1 MQEAVSDLLDTI
13 YANDGLPASELAELL
28 KDRVPVYLSEL
39 GFRPYSGTYLY
50 FENLVGCTCR
60 AGTHRGVIGD
70 GNAGP
75 MLRWTLTKDNISY
88 EVISDGVTH
97 RVNIRG
103 AGLISI
109 DNADGK
115 LELRYVDGYAR
126 HTPDGTCEFAL
137 EGISGSFTD
146 NFIDCTVHMESYYGV
161 PTNVNIKLDN
171 DGNVEVHVYDYGGE
185 EITNIRSRPI
195 PA

>member
-28 KDRVPVYLSEL
+28 RGRVPVYLSEL

-50 FENLVGCTCR
+50 FNNLVGYVR
-60 AGTHRGVIGD
+60 RSGMHDVIGD

-75 MLRWTLTKDNISY
+75 MFRWTLTKDNISY

-97 RVNIRG
+97 RVNIWG
-103 AGLISI
+103 AMLLSI
-109 DNADGK
+109 NNADGK
-115 LELRYVDGYAR
+115 LELRYKDGYAR
-126 HTPDGTCEFAL
+126 HMPDGTCEFAL

-146 NFIDCTVHMESYYGV
+146 NFIDCTVYMESYYEV
-161 PTNVNIKLDN
+161 PANVNIKLDN

-185 EITNIRSRPI
+185 EVTNIRSRS
-195 PA
+195 AHA